1 MFHETTMTWSV
12 HATASAPGGAPC
24 SERAIMPAAG
34 PSLGGVEA
42 RARFCA
48 VSESG
53 GGFCGVAI
61 FDESSAVGVGRLK
74 VPDSVRPY
82 GGNVI
87 YVDWGP

>member
-1 MFHETTMTWSV
+1 
-12 HATASAPGGAPC
+12 
-24 SERAIMPAAG
+24 MPAAG

-53 GGFCGVAI
+53 GGVCGVSI
-61 FDESSAVGVGRLK
+61 FHESSAVGVGRLK
-74 VPDSVRPY
+74 VPGSVRPY

-87 YVDWGP
+87 RGH